1 MVKTYRL
8 AAYGNVDKTGIEIVP
23 QENISLSD
31 VGQQA
36 LGFRSGKI
44 AQAQEGKSAIYKM
57 DKEIGSK
64 RQRLMNRYAKAYM
77 AGDTIAAD
85 EAWQDIK
92 RFNAGIGKD
101 YPKLKITK
109 PKLMQSIKQRR
120 RRIEDAEDGIYLPS
134 SREASRQY
142 GSFATE

>member
-1 MVKTYRL
+1 
-8 AAYGNVDKTGIEIVP
+8 
-23 QENISLSD
+23 
-31 VGQQA
+31 
-36 LGFRSGKI
+36 
-44 AQAQEGKSAIYKM
+44 
-57 DKEIGSK
+57 
-64 RQRLMNRYAKAYM
+64 MNRYAKAYM
-77 AGDTIAAD
+77 EGDIAAAD